1 MSERNL
7 DFDKA
12 LDRRGSNCIKFDG
25 AELLGVPE
33 GLLSYWVADMDF
45 PTSSFVQEAICRVV
59 EQGAFGYT
67 TAGGSYF
74 EAVRA
79 WMEQHHDYRVDRDWL
94 VSTPGVVFALAH
106 AVRAYTAPGDGV
118 LIQQPVYYP
127 FASVIK
133 NNDRKLVSS
142 DLVLKEDGTYGP
154 DLADFEAKLASE
166 NVKLFILCSPHNPV
180 GRVWTRDELQAMG
193 DLCKAHGVVVVSDEI
208 HFDLTFDAEHTVFTN
223 VDPSFSEFSVV
234 CTAPSK
240 TFNLAGLQCSNIF
253 IPNERL
259 RRKFKKELD
268 RSGSG
273 QPNQLAL
280 AACEAAYSDG
290 EAWYD
295 AMLSYVDANL
305 DFAVDF
311 INTRIPVLH
320 AVKPE
325 GTYLLWV
332 DCRRLGLHGK
342 ELDDFIQKEAGLW
355 LDGGTMF
362 GPAGDGFQR
371 INVAT
376 SRAYLARGLSQ
387 LEQAVNSRTKL
398 NKRQI

>member
-1 MSERNL
+1 MREKNL
-7 DFDKA
+7 DFDTA
-12 LDRRGSNCIKFDG
+12 LDRRGTNCIKFDG
-25 AELLGVPE
+25 EELLGVPE

-45 PTSSFVQEAICRVV
+45 PTSSFVQEAICEVV
-59 EQGAFGYT
+59 DQGAFGYT
-67 TAGGSYF
+67 VAGDSYF
-74 EAVRA
+74 EAVRD
-79 WMEQHHDYRVDRDWL
+79 WMERHHDYRVERDWL
-94 VSTPGVVFALAH
+94 VPTPGVVFALAH
-106 AVRAYTAPGDGV
+106 AVRAFTEPGDGV

-133 NNDRKLVSS
+133 NNDRKVVSN
-142 DLVLKEDGTYGP
+142 DLVLREDGTYGI
-154 DLADFEAKLASE
+154 DLADFEEKVLSE

-180 GRVWTRDELQAMG
+180 GRVWTREELQAMG
-193 DLCKAHGVVVVSDEI
+193 DLCRAHDVVVVSDEI
-208 HFDLTFDAEHTVFTN
+208 HFDLTFGAEHAVFTN
-223 VDPSFSEFSVV
+223 VDPGFAEFSVV

-240 TFNLAGLQCSNIF
+240 TFNLAGLQGSNIF
-253 IPNERL
+253 IPNDSL

-280 AACEAAYSDG
+280 AACEAAYARG
-290 EAWYD
+290 EEWYD
-295 AMLSYVDANL
+295 AMLACVDANL

-311 INTRIPVLH
+311 INTRIPGLH

-332 DCRRLGLHGK
+332 DCRGLGLHDK
-342 ELDDFIQKEAGLW
+342 ELDDFIQKDAGLW

-362 GPAGDGFQR
+362 GPTGDGFQR

-376 SRAYLARGLSQ
+376 SRAYLTEGLEKLENAIKAR
-387 LEQAVNSRTKL
+387 
-398 NKRQI
+398 